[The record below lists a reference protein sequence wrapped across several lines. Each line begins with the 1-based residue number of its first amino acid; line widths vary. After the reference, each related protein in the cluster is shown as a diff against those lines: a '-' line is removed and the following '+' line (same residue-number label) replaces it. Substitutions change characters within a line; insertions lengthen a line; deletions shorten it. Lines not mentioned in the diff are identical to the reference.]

1 LRNDHHGARLPNVE
15 QVDTVAVALRRE
27 ITKRGLSQAEAAREL
42 DVHPSRLNRWLLD
55 GLTPEPNSYETL
67 MKFLNVDKAT
77 FAVMLF
83 ESGAAHAKRRGRL

>member
-1 LRNDHHGARLPNVE
+1 MPNVE

-42 DVHPSRLNRWLLD
+42 DVHPSRLYRWLLD

-83 ESGAAHAKRRGRL
+83 ESGTAHAKRRGRL

>member
-1 LRNDHHGARLPNVE
+1 
-15 QVDTVAVALRRE
+15 
-27 ITKRGLSQAEAAREL
+27 
-42 DVHPSRLNRWLLD
+42 VHPSRLNRWLLD